1 MSETNKSRNFGD
13 FPQQKFLGKIFLSG
27 PNLCCYLG
35 SRGTFSD
42 YSSDFHMISNPK
54 PLWLRFF
61 FFFFSNL
68 KIIPTKPT
76 MKRGNY
82 GNSGATLW
90 HLLSN
95 PSWPKLKQ
103 LTNWKAEPPL
113 DLLITLKKQHWKIIV
128 SPFAMLGVSN
138 IDGWARSFSFSL
150 KIVVLLI
157 EQTNFFPETI
167 SQWCSSS
174 KHKKAIHWIFFNHFF
189 VHAIGHKDGV
199 LWMTNLILNISY
211 FVGVNQVHY
220 FPYVFYTC
228 QAGNC
233 IVDKNCLF
241 WLVRRKT
248 EQLRSR

>member
-1 MSETNKSRNFGD
+1 
-13 FPQQKFLGKIFLSG
+13 
-27 PNLCCYLG
+27 
-35 SRGTFSD
+35 
-42 YSSDFHMISNPK
+42 
-54 PLWLRFF
+54 
-61 FFFFSNL
+61 
-68 KIIPTKPT
+68 

-95 PSWPKLKQ
+95 LSWPKLKQ

-113 DLLITLKKQHWKIIV
+113 DLWIAVKKQHWKIIG
-128 SPFAMLGVSN
+128 SPFAMPGVSN
-138 IDGWARSFSFSL
+138 VDGWARSFSFSL
-150 KIVVLLI
+150 KIVVLLT

-174 KHKKAIHWIFFNHFF
+174 KHKKAIHWIFFNQFF
-189 VHAIGHKDGV
+189 VHAIGHKDEV

-211 FVGVNQVHY
+211 FVDVNQVHY

-228 QAGNC
+228 IAGNC

-241 WLVRRKT
+241 FTRPPKDRTAAESLDLPSIQVGLFRGTKNNATQSQSHFLFFNFLFSFPFFWK
-248 EQLRSR
+248 SRTSRASPRTNFFLNLYQHTHCFY